1 MVQEPFMTMMSGA
14 QMLVRTLE
22 DLGVEY
28 LFGYPGGAVLDIY
41 DALHDSKKI
50 HHVLGRHEQAVAHAA
65 DGYARVTGKTG
76 VALVTSGPG
85 ATNTVTA
92 IATAY
97 MDSVPLVVIT
107 GQVGTPLIGSDAF
120 QEVDTIGITRPIVKH
135 SYLCQK
141 ALDIPKYL
149 RQAFYLASSGRPGP
163 VVVDV
168 PKDCVRPS
176 VKFEYPEPEP
186 VVMQSYN
193 PAKAGHRGQIRR
205 ASKLLAEA
213 KRPVLMVGG
222 GAVSSGASD
231 RIRAIAKAFRLPVTA
246 TLMGLG
252 VYPGTDEQFLGMLG
266 MHGTYEA
273 NMAMDKADLVLAV
286 GVRFDDRV
294 TNNVEKFCPAAKI
307 IHVDIDPAS
316 ISKTVTAD
324 IPIVGDADTVMGQ
337 FMDAIS
343 EQNLSCD
350 EQAMD
355 YWWKEIS
362 RWRST
367 DCLAYAKD
375 PKLMKPQQIIEAIY
389 KATGGDAVI
398 VTDVG
403 QHQMFSAQYY
413 KFDKPRSFLSSGG
426 LGTMGYG
433 FPAAIGAWVG
443 ERERPICLITG
454 DGSFQMNIQELSTCK
469 QFHIPVKIFLLDN
482 HTLGMVHQWQMMF
495 YRGRISW
502 TDLNDNPDFVA
513 VAKAYGHEGIY
524 EDDPA
529 RLDEAVERT
538 LAMKDK
544 LVICDLRCDT
554 EAKVMPMQQMGGS
567 MSDMFISGE

>member
-1 MVQEPFMTMMSGA
+1 MTMMSGA

-222 GAVSSGASD
+222 GADSSGASD

-389 KATGGDAVI
+389 KASGGDAVI

-538 LAMKDK
+538 LDMKDK

>member
-1 MVQEPFMTMMSGA
+1 MTMMSGA

-367 DCLAYAKD
+367 DCLVYAKD

-502 TDLNDNPDFVA
+502 ADLNDNPDFVA